1 MRDANT
7 TKKPWRPGGDMAFV
21 FMAAETSETGSPA
34 SPASRRAPGAPPRK
48 PVRAAYTGMFI
59 IS

>member
-21 FMAAETSETGSPA
+21 FMAAETSATAAPA
-34 SPASRRAPGAPPRK
+34 SPASAAGTPLRR